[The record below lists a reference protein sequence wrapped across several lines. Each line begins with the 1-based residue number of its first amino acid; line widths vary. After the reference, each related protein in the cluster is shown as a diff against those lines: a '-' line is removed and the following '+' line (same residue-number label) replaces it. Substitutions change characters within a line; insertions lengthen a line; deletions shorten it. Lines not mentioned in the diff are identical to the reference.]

1 MIQGGR
7 WSQPAAGKKKA
18 AAEASEPGYN
28 PAHGPFPEAGCGGLR
43 PALRNRPSGTGSISV
58 PRWHMSPLVWMLTVW
73 GVLTAVLVILL
84 IYRSTLTMQEDD
96 QLFLDDTKS
105 QMELDQ
111 QELIAK
117 VNKLNP
123 FVKVLGAASGLM
135 FLVIAGMFI
144 YQGLNNTAP

>member
-1 MIQGGR
+1 
-7 WSQPAAGKKKA
+7 
-18 AAEASEPGYN
+18 
-28 PAHGPFPEAGCGGLR
+28 
-43 PALRNRPSGTGSISV
+43 
-58 PRWHMSPLVWMLTVW
+58 MSPLGWMATVW
-73 GVLTAVLVILL
+73 GVLTGVLVILL

-105 QMELDQ
+105 SME
-111 QELIAK
+111 QEQAELMSK

-135 FLVIAGMFI
+135 FLILAGMFI

>member
-1 MIQGGR
+1 
-7 WSQPAAGKKKA
+7 
-18 AAEASEPGYN
+18 
-28 PAHGPFPEAGCGGLR
+28 
-43 PALRNRPSGTGSISV
+43 
-58 PRWHMSPLVWMLTVW
+58 MSPMGWMATVW
-73 GVLTAVLVILL
+73 GVLTGILVVLL

-105 QMELDQ
+105 AME
-111 QELIAK
+111 QEQIELMSK

-135 FLVIAGMFI
+135 FLVLAGMFI

>member
-1 MIQGGR
+1 
-7 WSQPAAGKKKA
+7 
-18 AAEASEPGYN
+18 
-28 PAHGPFPEAGCGGLR
+28 
-43 PALRNRPSGTGSISV
+43 
-58 PRWHMSPLVWMLTVW
+58 MSPLVWMLTLW
-73 GVLTAVLVILL
+73 GVLTGVLVVLL

-105 QMELDQ
+105 ALEEEQREI
-111 QELIAK
+111 IAK
-117 VNKLNP
+117 VNKLTP

>member
-1 MIQGGR
+1 
-7 WSQPAAGKKKA
+7 
-18 AAEASEPGYN
+18 
-28 PAHGPFPEAGCGGLR
+28 
-43 PALRNRPSGTGSISV
+43 
-58 PRWHMSPLVWMLTVW
+58 MSPMGWMATVW
-73 GVLTAVLVILL
+73 GVLTGILVVLL

-105 QMELDQ
+105 ALEQEQIELMS
-111 QELIAK
+111 K

-135 FLVIAGMFI
+135 FLVLAGMFI

>member
-1 MIQGGR
+1 
-7 WSQPAAGKKKA
+7 
-18 AAEASEPGYN
+18 
-28 PAHGPFPEAGCGGLR
+28 
-43 PALRNRPSGTGSISV
+43 
-58 PRWHMSPLVWMLTVW
+58 MSPLVWLLTVW
-73 GVLTAVLVILL
+73 GVLTTVLVVLL

-105 QMELDQ
+105 QMEQDQ

>member
-1 MIQGGR
+1 
-7 WSQPAAGKKKA
+7 
-18 AAEASEPGYN
+18 
-28 PAHGPFPEAGCGGLR
+28 
-43 PALRNRPSGTGSISV
+43 
-58 PRWHMSPLVWMLTVW
+58 MSPLVWLLTVW
-73 GVLTAVLVILL
+73 GVVTAVLVILL
-84 IYRSTLTMQEDD
+84 IYRGTLTMQEDD

-105 QMELDQ
+105 HMELEQ

-123 FVKVLGAASGLM
+123 FVKVLGATSGIM